1 MKLDSKIYLT
11 AKERKVFL
19 IDIGVW
25 ILILVKIYQIIQGV
39 QMKIE
44 SINLPQL
51 IIKFCIFV
59 VVFWQLYGIINI
71 ASYDAFAIMNDALCT
86 LIIGGG
92 GLYLLYLFSLK
103 DRFIDKVFSIRI
115 YSILLIIYG
124 FTQSIYASLS
134 YVQFGS
140 IVTLGV
146 TLSIVSLILGLVLSS
161 ANFKDKD
168 FKK

>member
-1 MKLDSKIYLT
+1 MISNNVYLT
-11 AKERKVFL
+11 KTEKKVFL
-19 IDIGVW
+19 VDIGVW
-25 ILILVKIYQIIQGV
+25 ILVLVKIYQIIQGV

-44 SINLPQL
+44 NINLPQL
-51 IIKFCIFV
+51 IIKFCLFV
-59 VVFWQLYGIINI
+59 VGFWQVYGIINI
-71 ASYDAFAIMNDALCT
+71 SSYDTFAIINDALCT

-103 DRFIDKVFSIRI
+103 GRLIDKVFSIRI

-146 TLSIVSLILGLVLSS
+146 TLSISSLILGLVLSS
-161 ANFKDKD
+161 ANFKDEDLK
-168 FKK
+168 